1 MASFTSTIR
10 RSAVVLESVPSK
22 AFASLAVSQS
32 SRRRTYYTS
41 TDNAIQ
47 RRSRPSCQKSLASRQ
62 PCLIHSRHPTQNH
75 IIGRARFATT
85 TTIMAEPTV
94 HSLFEP
100 VTGTWQYVVSDPN
113 TKSAVIIDPV
123 LDYDPVKA
131 AVSTGSADAILKTVK
146 DNGLKIEMILET
158 HAHADHLTAA
168 SYLQSALARSQGSK
182 PLIGIGKLIRQVQS
196 LFGERYGIDPREYD
210 TVFDKLWEDSDEFTI
225 GTLTARAVHLPGHT
239 PDHMG
244 YHIGKNV
251 FVGDSIFHVD
261 IGSARADFPGGSAE
275 AIFNS
280 GRKLLALPEDT
291 KIWVGHDYPPADR
304 ETPVPF
310 ATVKEHRE
318 NNKHLKD
325 GTREHEFIEMRKKRD
340 ESLAAPRL
348 IHPSLQVNIRGGRLP
363 APNPAGLK
371 TIHLPVTGSSW

>member
-1 MASFTSTIR
+1 M
-10 RSAVVLESVPSK
+10 E
-22 AFASLAVSQS
+22 
-32 SRRRTYYTS
+32 
-41 TDNAIQ
+41 
-47 RRSRPSCQKSLASRQ
+47 
-62 PCLIHSRHPTQNH
+62 
-75 IIGRARFATT
+75 
-85 TTIMAEPTV
+85 EPTV

-100 VTGTWQYVVSDPN
+100 VTGTWQYIVSDPN

-146 DNGLKIEMILET
+146 ESGLQIEMILET

-168 SYLQSALARSQGSK
+168 SYLQSALTKSQGTK
-182 PLIGIGKLIRQVQS
+182 PLIGIGKLIRQVQN
-196 LFGERYGIDPREYD
+196 LFGERYCINPKEYD
-210 TVFDKLWEDSDEFTI
+210 TVFDKLWEDNDEFTI

-280 GRKLLALPEDT
+280 GRRLLALPEDT

-304 ETPVPF
+304 EIPVPF

-363 APNPAGLK
+363 EPNASGLK
-371 TIHLPVTGSSW
+371 IIHLPVTGSYW